1 MMQFTRFVRKPF
13 EVEAVEI
20 TKENIIEIA
29 KLVGEIGEKQ
39 DGTPFIQV
47 DKEKVPNM
55 FRVYPGDFLTTM
67 DGSIRCYA
75 RKAFYDQF
83 IEKAR

>member
-1 MMQFTRFVRKPF
+1 MQFTRFVRKPF

-20 TKENIIEIA
+20 TPENIEEVA
-29 KLVGEIGEKQ
+29 KLVGDLVKKE
-39 DGTPFIQV
+39 DDTLFIQV
-47 DKEKVPNM
+47 DKDKVPNM
-55 FRVYPGDFLTTM
+55 FRVYPGDFLTRM